1 MLREELERKKFK
13 SFAQNKKNLTI
24 CKSYR
29 KTSIK
34 SDTYDLEEFI
44 EKGKKVIS
52 TAVVWKGARGLCS
65 EKFLWYLK
73 ERHSK

>member
-34 SDTYDLEEFI
+34 SDTDDLEEFI

-52 TAVVWKGARGLCS
+52 TAVV
-65 EKFLWYLK
+65 
-73 ERHSK
+73 